1 MISGAQTFSLPRLTI
16 RIEPTLVLFGDES
29 TAKDIVTYGI
39 VATQGE
45 IHHGQ
50 AQAAWNQVIR
60 TAGCPDGTRVHAREI
75 FSGHAR
81 AKSPWHHLTETL
93 VEKFAVDLMA
103 ALKAVGAGFFL
114 GAVFKDTYPSEGV
127 PSGLNAN
134 GQQTFVPLTDEVA
147 YGFGFAAAVAG
158 LNTGNPPPMP
168 RGTKYK
174 LYIDRMEARRPLWG
188 PWGNVAVR
196 RLMEGTGMV
205 PTRYD
210 EKPLLIDAADLFA
223 YSSARAVSDGEA
235 RNKAVCERVF
245 QICAPSITRFFW
257 SPGDLTPELKAR
269 LRIS

>member
-1 MISGAQTFSLPRLTI
+1 MTSGEQTFSLPRLTI

-29 TAKDIVTYGI
+29 TAKGIVTYGI

-50 AQAAWNQVIR
+50 AKAAWNHVIR
-60 TAGCPDGTRVHAREI
+60 TAGRADGTRVHAREI

-81 AKSPWHHLTETL
+81 AKSPWHHLTETQ
-93 VEKFAVDLMA
+93 VDEFVVDLMA
-103 ALKAVGAGFFL
+103 ALKAVGVGFFL
-114 GAVFKDTYPSEGV
+114 GAVFKDTYPPEGV
-127 PSGLNAN
+127 PSGIDAN
-134 GQQTFVPLTDEVA
+134 GQQTFVPITDQVA

-168 RGTKYK
+168 RGMKYS
-174 LYIDRMEARRPLWG
+174 LYIDRMEARGPLWG

-196 RLMEGTGMV
+196 RLIEGTGMV
-205 PTRYD
+205 PTPYD

-223 YSSARAVSDGEA
+223 YASARAVSSGGA
-235 RNKAVCERVF
+235 RNKAACEQIF

-257 SPGDLTPELKAR
+257 CPGDLTPELKSR
-269 LRIS
+269 VGIP